1 MLCRRL
7 IMNIK
12 NFNTKEKD
20 DFSVIDDCKYLQY
33 WMNDSVIN
41 ELKVTNND
49 KYIDII
55 NKLYIAWIEI
65 KGTLDGSK
73 YICKP
78 IGGPLISLRI
88 NEFEFRKEMFDYYY
102 NYRKI
107 EKPVFSNINDCSE
120 TCNYLTSINK
130 KYGTFRS
137 TCSHSNDNK
146 CVPEFNDFDKYDPI
160 KLIHQLGCKNQSQCN
175 RNEVIAL
182 AQNSDETQV
191 NEVSAQHQTV
201 DVNPKG
207 STENGSSKTILNV
220 ALPASVFFVLFP
232 MLYKMTP

>member
-1 MLCRRL
+1 
-7 IMNIK
+7 MNIK
-12 NFNTKEKD
+12 KLNDKD
-20 DFSVIDDCKYLQY
+20 NNDPSVRDKCKFLPY
-33 WMNDSVIN
+33 WMNDSVIKELN
-41 ELKVTNND
+41 EAD
-49 KYIDII
+49 YDQYIPII
-55 NKLYIAWIEI
+55 TKLIVVWANI
-65 KGTLDGSK
+65 KGTLNPSK
-73 YICKP
+73 YVCGHP
-78 IGGPLISLRI
+78 TGPLINLSAK
-88 NEFEFRKEMFDYYY
+88 EFKFRKEMYDYYY
-102 NYRKI
+102 NYPKI
-107 EKPVFSNINDCSE
+107 NDWDFSNISDCTE
-120 TCNYLTSINK
+120 TCKYLNTINE

-137 TCSHSNDNK
+137 TCSHSYDNK
-146 CVPEFNDFDKYDPI
+146 CVPEFDDFDKYDPI

-232 MLYKMTP
+232 MLYKVNKFVI